1 MLRELSPHFQVFLP
15 FSILIDQVNKGK
27 AGPEELDEA
36 INACLSSP
44 WGTLG
49 FPAPKNQLLVYPP
62 AQHRPILRAAAS
74 WWPQLDIGSRYTVG
88 MREGRRLWETVTN
101 LQYLLGQVGVPI
113 EAIRGR
119 LPAGGLGA
127 ILPDGL
133 ID

>member
-1 MLRELSPHFQVFLP
+1 MFLP
-15 FSILIDQVNKGK
+15 LSILIDQVNKGK
-27 AGPEELDEA
+27 APPEKLDEA
-36 INACLSSP
+36 MEACMSSP

-49 FPAPKNQLLVYPP
+49 VLAPKNQILVYPP
-62 AQHRPILRAAAS
+62 RRHRLILQAVVS
-74 WWPQLDIGSRYTVG
+74 WWPRLDIGSRYTVG